1 MASSL
6 RRESERSFCSGLSFL
21 SSTPARSASSWS
33 APRLSVFSIS
43 STKVK
48 TSPWRSQPKQYQDC
62 ICALTLKLGLSS
74 WWNGQRP
81 QKSLLR
87 FVRRTCSCTILT
99 RSTLALTSA
108 KASSDAGVGTDQL
121 WGVQPFGEWALDNRL
136 SVLLPT

>member
-6 RRESERSFCSGLSFL
+6 RRE
-21 SSTPARSASSWS
+21 
-33 APRLSVFSIS
+33 SVFSIS

-48 TSPWRSQPKQYQDC
+48 TSPWRSQPKQYHDC
-62 ICALTLKLGLSS
+62 IWGLTLKLGLSS

-87 FVRRTCSCTILT
+87 LLKRTCSCTTFT

-108 KASSDAGVGTDQL
+108 KASSYVEVGTVTIVIGHGVAGYRLDQ
-121 WGVQPFGEWALDNRL
+121 GRHGRRRVRRRHDPTSALDRNRNCHRV
-136 SVLLPT
+136 SPG